1 MFTAYVILATL
12 VAIALFALASG
23 AFTQN
28 ARIVHEL
35 AAVGVPST
43 MYPLLGTAEL
53 AGALGLL
60 AGVAVPAFGVAACL
74 GLIVY
79 FCGAIVAHLRVHD
92 AGGLAGPLV
101 FLTLAVVLLALR
113 VASAGTFASVI

>member
-1 MFTAYVILATL
+1 MFTAYVVLATL
-12 VAIALFALASG
+12 VASALVALASG
-23 AFTQN
+23 AFTHN

-43 MYPLLGTAEL
+43 MYPLLGSAEL

-60 AGVAVPAFGVAACL
+60 AGVAVPAFAVAACL

-92 AGGLAGPLV
+92 GRGLAGPVV
-101 FLTLAVVLLALR
+101 FLALAVVLLVLR
-113 VASAGTFASVI
+113 MASAGTFASVL